1 MVDEAVSSQS
11 AESRPAAGKSY
22 LFAKV
27 KASPRKTALLCGLA
41 VVLIVLVIRT
51 ATRPDSAS
59 AKVVELAAPQEPAV
73 TVQSPPL
80 PAAVVEPRSE
90 DSAKIDNTIEEEDT
104 SGTLPQRDIFAIDL
118 SYFEQLS
125 ADQVQA
131 EGRTAPADRKQLKL
145 IALRARVRQFQLQST
160 MTGPVPAAYIDGALL
175 REGHTYKG
183 FQIRQINNRSVSLEK
198 DGRVFNLRM
207 AQE

>member
-11 AESRPAAGKSY
+11 TESRPAAGKSY

-59 AKVVELAAPQEPAV
+59 AKVVEVAISQEPAV

-90 DSAKIDNTIEEEDT
+90 DSAKSDNTIEEKDT
-104 SGTLPQRDIFAIDL
+104 GDTLPQRDIFAIDL

-131 EGRTAPADRKQLKL
+131 EGSAGRTDPKIAL
-145 IALRARVRQFQLQST
+145 IAEVRQFKLQST
-160 MTGPVPAAYIDGALL
+160 MTGPVPTAYIDGILL
-175 REGHTYKG
+175 REGHTYKE
-183 FQIRQINNRSVSLEK
+183 FQIKQINNRSVLLEK
-198 DGRVFNLRM
+198 DGRVFSLSI